1 MPGDVGLGMV
11 LRELRSTRKLTL
23 ATVARQAGCAE
34 SLLSYVE
41 TGRRQLH
48 PWLAERLDA
57 IYGTD
62 NAITTLVHG
71 GCAHSPARSHTGQLS
86 DDVLLVQPPGGGVA
100 MPVSRREL
108 LAGLGIG
115 ALGGTLLTRC
125 DQALSGLDLGD
136 DPLRSFEQAFAG
148 FQSAARVLPPARL
161 IDGMTG
167 QVALLEAL
175 RRRAPVDHRSRYAVM
190 QARYAESLSWLSEE
204 ANDLP
209 GALYWTDRAAQWA
222 QVGNW
227 SPMVA
232 YTFVRRSMMA
242 ISFTNDGRR
251 AVDTAQLVLGMSS
264 APARIKGLAAKQMA
278 SGYALAGDRDASAG
292 ALDTAMEL
300 LAAPSQENEA
310 SLGQRSVVSDDLYTI
325 FRTTCD
331 IYLGRGD
338 SVIPVLEPKLDSLA
352 QASVRTA
359 TITRAKLARAY
370 ANAGLPREACQ
381 LAWDTL
387 DAIEPVSSL
396 SAHAELRRGVPVLQ
410 RWHSRDDVQ
419 AVLQRLRPSGATT
432 A

>member
-1 MPGDVGLGMV
+1 MPGDEDLGMV
-11 LRELRSTRKLTL
+11 LRELRSACKLTL
-23 ATVARQAGCAE
+23 ATVARQADCVE

-48 PWLAERLDA
+48 PWLAERLDT
-57 IYGTD
+57 IYGTG
-62 NAITTLVHG
+62 NAIAALIHG
-71 GCAHSPARSHTGQLS
+71 GSAGPPRRSQTEQP
-86 DDVLLVQPPGGGVA
+86 DEDVLLVQPPKGGVM

-115 ALGGTLLTRC
+115 ALGGTLLSRC
-125 DQALSGLDLGD
+125 DQTLVGLDLGD

-175 RRRAPVDHRSRYAVM
+175 RRRAPGDQRRRHVRM
-190 QARYAESLSWLSEE
+190 QARYAETLSWLSEE
-204 ANDLP
+204 AGDLH

-232 YTFVRRSMMA
+232 YTFVRRSMMT
-242 ISFTNDGRR
+242 ISFTNDGQR
-251 AVDTAQLVLGMSS
+251 AVDTAQLAVDMTG
-264 APARIKGLAAKQMA
+264 APPRVRGLAAKQMA
-278 SGYALAGDRDASAG
+278 FGYALTGDRDASAR
-292 ALDTAMEL
+292 ALATAMDL
-300 LAAPSQENEA
+300 LAAPSNGNEA

-325 FRTTCD
+325 FRATCD

-338 SVIPVLEPKLDSLA
+338 SVIPILEPRLNTLA
-352 QASVRTA
+352 HASVRTA
-359 TITRAKLARAY
+359 TISRAKLARAY
-370 ANAGLPREACQ
+370 ANAGQPQEACQ
-381 LAWDTL
+381 LAWEAL
-387 DAIEPVSSL
+387 EAIESIGSL

-410 RWHSRDDVQ
+410 RWHGRDDVRD
-419 AVLQRLRPSGATT
+419 VLQRLRPPNATT